1 MILLSILI
9 GFIFTVGFAVLSII
23 LALFSG
29 FMGME
34 SPIWPLYW
42 PAIFFGGPVF
52 VLACTT
58 NWFALPDIT
67 TEGDILKQLF
77 EVYKLSF
84 LFWWVLLSIVV
95 NYLENIKALAK
106 SLSHSLRSLGPR

>member
-1 MILLSILI
+1 MILLTILI

-29 FMGME
+29 FIGME
-34 SPIWPLYW
+34 SPIWPLCW
-42 PAIFFGGPVF
+42 PAILFGGPGLV
-52 VLACTT
+52 VVSTT

-77 EVYKLSF
+77 EIFKISF
-84 LFWWVLLSIVV
+84 IFWWVLLSIIVH
-95 NYLENIKALAK
+95 YLENIKALTK